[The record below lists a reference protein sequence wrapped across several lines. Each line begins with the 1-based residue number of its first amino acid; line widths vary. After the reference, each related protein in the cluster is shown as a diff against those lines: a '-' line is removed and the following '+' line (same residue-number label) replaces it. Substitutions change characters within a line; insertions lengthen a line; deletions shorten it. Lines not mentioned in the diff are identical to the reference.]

1 MLRHVLF
8 VLLILVFVPH
18 VCGADYATLDS
29 KARRFAAHGEWA
41 SASAMYSLMIEEMPA
56 DASLYSR
63 AIVAEGMLENMD
75 AEIRLLHEALQHGVV
90 IDSLFAGVKRESIS
104 LGKASL
110 YPAFL
115 ETAKREQPW
124 LSRSIDGYLL
134 DYYTFR
140 RDAEGMIKY
149 ARILLDGLPDN
160 EYFLSILASGYMQGG
175 RYGQGCD
182 VYKSML
188 ELNSRSRTAL
198 LALGNYYAMQASEK
212 DSSMALKALPYLEEA
227 YRETPTPFVAEQIKK
242 LQGYLHN

>member
-75 AEIRLLHEALQHGVV
+75 AEIRVLHEALQHGVV

-104 LGKASL
+104 LAVSRKA
-110 YPAFL
+110 
-115 ETAKREQPW
+115 
-124 LSRSIDGYLL
+124 G
-134 DYYTFR
+134 
-140 RDAEGMIKY
+140 
-149 ARILLDGLPDN
+149 
-160 EYFLSILASGYMQGG
+160 
-175 RYGQGCD
+175 
-182 VYKSML
+182 
-188 ELNSRSRTAL
+188 
-198 LALGNYYAMQASEK
+198 
-212 DSSMALKALPYLEEA
+212 
-227 YRETPTPFVAEQIKK
+227 
-242 LQGYLHN
+242 